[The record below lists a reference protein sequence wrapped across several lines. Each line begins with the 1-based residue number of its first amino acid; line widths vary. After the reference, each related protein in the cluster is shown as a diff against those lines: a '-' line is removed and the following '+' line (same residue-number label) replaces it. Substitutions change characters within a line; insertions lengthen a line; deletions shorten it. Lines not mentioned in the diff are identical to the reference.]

1 MAEMAKNEWGLNPG
15 SLVGD
20 PEARALSGFGGRS
33 TSVMPPTRTM
43 SPAPDLRTWL
53 PWVIKIRFV
62 IVTLI
67 FAIEYG
73 LAQIVPDP
81 GHWVSIK
88 HLGVVAVL
96 WYVLGLFFLIYN
108 QLGRDY
114 LLQAYLQIF
123 SDILVITALV
133 HFTGDLDSNYFSLY
147 LVTIILASVLLPRP
161 RAFLVAAVCFVCMG
175 IMLELAYLP
184 SLYPQFVRRYLA
196 LDFLASSSLA
206 PADTGTLEVKI
217 LASLL
222 GFFAVTYL
230 STHLAESLRKTG
242 AELRHKTGQVASLYA
257 IKENIIQSMRGGLIT
272 TDLSGA
278 VQEVNPAG
286 CAILGYKSEELTGR
300 SILELL
306 TALREDGESAF
317 DPSAPYT
324 RREIVYQ
331 RPGGEHR
338 TLGVSASAL
347 QVPEIGVAGYVYTFQ
362 DLTEEKHR
370 EAEYR
375 AKDRM
380 ATLGR
385 LAAGIAHEIR
395 NPLAS
400 IAGSI
405 KLLPTVANLNEDQSK
420 LVDIV
425 SRESARLDKLVSDF
439 LVYAREQR
447 CEFRPA
453 DLVNLVEETLLLLEH
468 HPLLARGC
476 RVERRLPRQPVM
488 ASVDPDKIR
497 QVFWNICDNALKA
510 MPDGGTLTAELD
522 DANPEVARISFEDTG
537 PGLAPQQLEKIFEP
551 FVPGF
556 SNGTGLGL
564 AIVHQ
569 IVQGHH
575 GRIRVHSRPGKGAK
589 FLVELPRAQKVAK
602 SDSEGAKSR
611 SRWVGRGED
620 GDGL

>member
-1 MAEMAKNEWGLNPG
+1 
-15 SLVGD
+15 
-20 PEARALSGFGGRS
+20 
-33 TSVMPPTRTM
+33 M

-53 PWVIKIRFV
+53 AWVIKIRFV

-81 GHWVSIK
+81 AHLASIK

-133 HFTGDLDSNYFSLY
+133 HATGDLDSNYLSLY

-175 IMLELAYLP
+175 TMLELAYLP
-184 SLYPQFVRRYLA
+184 GLYPQVVRRYPA

-242 AELRHKTGQVASLYA
+242 AELRHKTGQVASLHA

-286 CAILGYKSEELTGR
+286 CVILGYKAEELTGR
-300 SILELL
+300 QILELL
-306 TALREDGESAF
+306 TALKEGADPAF

-324 RREIVYQ
+324 RREIIYR
-331 RPGGEHR
+331 RPGGEPR

-347 QVPEIGVAGYVYTFQ
+347 QVPEVGVAGYVYTFQ
-362 DLTEEKHR
+362 DLTEEKQR

-405 KLLPTVANLNEDQSK
+405 KLLPSVAHLNEDQSK

-453 DLVNLVEETLLLLEH
+453 DLVNLVEETLLLLQH

-476 RVERRLPRQPVM
+476 RVERKLPRQPVM
-488 ASVDPDKIR
+488 ATVDADKIR

-522 DANPEVARISFEDTG
+522 GANPELVRVSFADTG
-537 PGLAPQQLEKIFEP
+537 QGLAPQQLEKIFEP

-569 IVQGHH
+569 IVQGHR
-575 GRIRVHSRPGKGAK
+575 GRIRVDSQPGKGAR
-589 FLVELPRAQKVAK
+589 FLVELPRVQQIAK
-602 SDSEGAKSR
+602 T
-611 SRWVGRGED
+611 
-620 GDGL
+620 

>member
-1 MAEMAKNEWGLNPG
+1 M
-15 SLVGD
+15 
-20 PEARALSGFGGRS
+20 
-33 TSVMPPTRTM
+33 
-43 SPAPDLRTWL
+43 RTWL
-53 PWVIKIRFV
+53 AWVIKIRFV
-62 IVTLI
+62 VITLI

-73 LAQIVPDP
+73 RLQILPGSSSLA
-81 GHWVSIK
+81 SIK
-88 HLGVVAVL
+88 QLGVVAIL

-123 SDILVITALV
+123 SDIAIITAV
-133 HFTGDLDSNYFSLY
+133 IHATGDLESNYLSLY
-147 LVTIILASVLLPRP
+147 LVTIILAGVMLPRP
-161 RAFLVAAVCFVCMG
+161 RALLVAALCFVCMG
-175 IMLELAYLP
+175 TILELAYLP
-184 SLYPQFVRRYLA
+184 SLYPQWVRRYPA
-196 LDFLASSSLA
+196 LGFLASSSQA
-206 PADTGTLEVKI
+206 PADAGTLGLKI

-230 STHLAESLRKTG
+230 STYLAENLRKTG
-242 AELRHKTGQVASLYA
+242 AELRDKTGQVASLHA
-257 IKENIIQSMRGGLIT
+257 IKENIIRSMRGGLIT
-272 TDLSGA
+272 TDLAGA
-278 VQEVNPAG
+278 IQEVNPAG
-286 CAILGYKSEELTGR
+286 SAILGYKAEQLTGR
-300 SILELL
+300 LILDVLA
-306 TALREDGESAF
+306 ALREGEGPAL

-324 RREIVYQ
+324 RREITYR
-331 RPGGEHR
+331 RPGGEGR

-347 QVPEIGVAGYVYTFQ
+347 RVPEVGVVGYVYTFQ
-362 DLTEEKHR
+362 DLTEEKRR

-425 SRESARLDKLVSDF
+425 SRESARLDKLVSNF
-439 LVYAREQR
+439 LVYARDR
-447 CEFRPA
+447 RFEFRPA

-468 HPLLARGC
+468 HPMFARGC
-476 RVERRLPRQPVM
+476 RVERRLPPQPVM
-488 ASVDPDKIR
+488 ANVDADKIR

-510 MPDGGTLTAELD
+510 MPDGGTLTAEVD
-522 DANPEVARISFEDTG
+522 GASPVVARISFIDTG
-537 PGLAPQQLEKIFEP
+537 MGLAPQQLERIFEP

-556 SNGTGLGL
+556 TNGTGLGL

-575 GRIRVHSRPGKGAK
+575 GHIRVDSEPGKGAK
-589 FLVELPRAQKVAK
+589 FLVELPRMPK
-602 SDSEGAKSR
+602 
-611 SRWVGRGED
+611 
-620 GDGL
+620 

>member
-1 MAEMAKNEWGLNPG
+1 
-15 SLVGD
+15 
-20 PEARALSGFGGRS
+20 
-33 TSVMPPTRTM
+33 
-43 SPAPDLRTWL
+43 LRTWL

-73 LAQIVPDP
+73 RLQIVPTP
-81 GHWVSIK
+81 GNLASIK
-88 HLGVVAVL
+88 HLGVVTIL

-123 SDILVITALV
+123 SDIVIITGVV
-133 HFTGDLDSNYFSLY
+133 HATGDLESNYLSLY
-147 LVTIILASVLLPRP
+147 FVAIILASVLLRRG
-161 RAFLVAAVCFVCMG
+161 RALLVAAVCFVCMG
-175 IMLELAYLP
+175 AMLELAYLP
-184 SLYPQFVRRYLA
+184 SLYPHFIRRYPGFG
-196 LDFLASSSLA
+196 FLASSS
-206 PADTGTLEVKI
+206 PPPDPGTLELKI

-230 STHLAESLRKTG
+230 STYLAESLRKTG
-242 AELRHKTGQVASLYA
+242 AELRDKTGQVASLHA

-272 TDLSGA
+272 TDLAGA
-278 VQEVNPAG
+278 ILEVNPAG
-286 CAILGYKSEELTGR
+286 GAILGFEAGKLTGR
-300 SILELL
+300 MMVDVLP
-306 TALREDGESAF
+306 ALWAEDEKAF

-324 RREIVYQ
+324 RREITY
-331 RPGGEHR
+331 RHPGGEDR
-338 TLGVSASAL
+338 TLGLSASAL
-347 QVPEIGVAGYVYTFQ
+347 RVPGVGVVGYVYTFQ
-362 DLTEEKHR
+362 DLTEEKRR

-439 LVYAREQR
+439 LVYARDQR
-447 CEFRPA
+447 FEFRST
-453 DLVNLVEETLLLLEH
+453 DLVNLLEETLLLLEH

-476 RVERRLPRQPVM
+476 RVERRLPPQPVM
-488 ASVDPDKIR
+488 ATVDANKMR

-510 MPDGGTLTAELD
+510 MPDGGTLTAEID
-522 DANPEVARISFEDTG
+522 PANPRMARISFADTG
-537 PGLAPQQLEKIFEP
+537 KGFAPQELERIFEP

-569 IVQGHH
+569 IVQGHN
-575 GRIRVHSRPGKGAK
+575 GRIQVDSEPGKGAK
-589 FLVELPRAQKVAK
+589 FLVDLPRTHQ
-602 SDSEGAKSR
+602 
-611 SRWVGRGED
+611 
-620 GDGL
+620 